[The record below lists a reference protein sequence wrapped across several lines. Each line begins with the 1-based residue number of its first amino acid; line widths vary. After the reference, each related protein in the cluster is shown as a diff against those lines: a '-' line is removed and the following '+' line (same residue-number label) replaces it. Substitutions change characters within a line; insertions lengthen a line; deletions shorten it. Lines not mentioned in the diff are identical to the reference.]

1 MRLAGE
7 NNMSVRLHDR
17 TDGVSDDLKEYAL
30 LQLARLSRHL
40 DIVHDTVVEFDCER
54 KRSHEPLHV
63 VQIIVRPLGHRQS
76 PLIVRETGQDLRA
89 TLDLAMK
96 RIDQEI
102 TTFKERLKAS

>member
-1 MRLAGE
+1 MRLPGE

-17 TDGVSDDLKEYAL
+17 TDGVSDDLKEYAVL
-30 LQLARLSRHL
+30 HLARLFRHL
-40 DIVHDTVVEFDCER
+40 DIVRDTDIEFDCER
-54 KRSHEPLHV
+54 KRSREPLHV

-89 TLDLAMK
+89 ALDLALE

-102 TTFKERLKAS
+102 TTLKERLKAS